1 MITNTEFDVPVDW
14 LYKGKSRRK
23 TNTKPSRPSTS
34 PASTSSTSAPK
45 FGNSSSSSISISISS
60 SSKPRARSS
69 SVSNAALSNIEK
81 PNLDGG
87 NDNVSGSETDS
98 IPLLTPINSGNRS
111 ISADIDN
118 ADFIDDGSNKNTIP
132 LKKKKRSTSISNA
145 VVSSKP
151 RLANPNISA
160 TAAPSLAK
168 GKLPPISS
176 LSNANVK
183 RSNSSSGEKSKR
195 SIFGSLFG
203 KRSASSSV
211 STAKKPLP
219 AVNTPMAVSDLSKKE
234 PPSDNG
240 KVKTNATPKV
250 RVKELPSPM
259 TASPTV
265 SKLPTP
271 MSPVAPVLPSSNLS
285 IENLSTVSLKRVSFA
300 VDKFESDPPQQLP
313 SRTPK
318 KGNILIPDDMVSEV
332 PSISV
337 GISSTNQS
345 TKSSNPNTK
354 GPLYTKKSK
363 EYILALEN
371 QKLALREAAKHQQE
385 AHFAANRIAFE
396 VSSFKTCSKL
406 GAKSPRNSISKQN
419 EEMMPPNVDTD
430 QDFGNNTFAENL
442 GIDKP
447 IHMHEHHFEDPDEV
461 KHKNNYTM
469 ENKEVT
475 LDVIYTRCCHLRE
488 ILPIPSTLRQVK
500 DKTAPL
506 QILKFLNP
514 KPTLID
520 ILSFCD
526 FITIIP
532 VHTIIFDN
540 VALNQD
546 MFKIIISAL
555 VNSTVLEKLSLRNVR
570 IDQDGW
576 KLLCKFLLLN
586 KSLNKLDISQTKI
599 KSDLAEPL
607 YRHSMNWNLFTEVL
621 TQRSHKPLEELLLN
635 GIQFDK
641 IPYSSFERL
650 LTSYATQKT
659 MPESGIRLGLAGATT
674 SNISQDCLKFI
685 FNWMS
690 QYNVQ
695 GVDLAFNDLS
705 TMVKPMV
712 GKLSALPYESL
723 RYFILNS
730 TNISTSYDLALL
742 LKYLSKLPN
751 LIFLDLSNLP
761 QCFPD
766 ILPYMYK
773 YLPRFPNLKRI
784 HLDNNNLTLKEL
796 AVVCNILIKC
806 KSLSHVSMAAQNVEN
821 FYLTSGGDL
830 FVQQSNPDGEPDN
843 SNLLDIKGQFAKNS
857 LSSTL
862 YAFARDSPNLI
873 GLDFDYDLISEEIQ
887 SRIALCLMRNMK
899 RTMDSTFQLDE
910 LDSQDDLI
918 FDGSLVTMTAES
930 VLEKLNLLSD
940 KDPKVKKDT
949 TKRYLLKKYIEKF
962 HILHHNVQHTIDSM
976 FEKRKSGEL
985 PLQEKENLVRLL
997 LLEQNLCNILEL
1009 FSHNPNLNDVLG
1021 STKDDSKESINSND
1035 DQKLPALKH
1044 VESGYHASEEKAQPE
1059 NDVITAR
1066 PHLMATDSGKTI
1078 DVFTGKPLVF
1088 KNSSLSTSVG
1098 CKKQEEEEGELHKW
1112 GFFVQQQR
1120 SLYPENE
1127 SARQAPPTSLRTST
1141 NIPAVVNSTPS
1152 SSVSAST
1159 NETAATSLFGPVNP
1173 KILPKIPSG
1182 AALRSAIIKAKGID
1196 SIDDLIQN
1204 VNSNNIE
1211 LENIYGESIQNS
1223 ASAPPSGLDPDVSA
1237 SIPGKENPGKLPVDL
1252 TNENSCEGKVTATY
1266 DKLLNNLSMERST
1279 KL

>member
-23 TNTKPSRPSTS
+23 ANSKPSRPS
-34 PASTSSTSAPK
+34 SSASAPK
-45 FGNSSSSSISISISS
+45 VVDSSNNSN
-60 SSKPRARSS
+60 SKPRARSS
-69 SVSNAALSNIEK
+69 SISNAALSNNEK
-81 PNLDGG
+81 SNLTDGDG
-87 NDNVSGSETDS
+87 SGFGSGTENL
-98 IPLLTPINSGNRS
+98 PLLTPVSSSGRTS
-111 ISADIDN
+111 LA
-118 ADFIDDGSNKNTIP
+118 AADDGDADDVINGDDSKASVP
-132 LKKKKRSTSISNA
+132 LVKKKRSTSISNA

-151 RLANPNISA
+151 RLSNSNISA
-160 TAAPSLAK
+160 TGTPSPAK
-168 GKLPPISS
+168 GKLPLPISS
-176 LSNANVK
+176 LSNANIK
-183 RSNSSSGEKSKR
+183 RSNSSGSEKSKR

-203 KRSASSSV
+203 KRSAPSTV
-211 STAKKPLP
+211 SAVKKALP
-219 AVNTPMAVSDLSKKE
+219 AVNTAAPVDNSSKKE
-234 PPSDNG
+234 PSSNG
-240 KVKTNATPKV
+240 NNINTIP
-250 RVKELPSPM
+250 RVKELSSPKV
-259 TASPTV
+259 ASPTV
-265 SKLPTP
+265 SKPPTP
-271 MSPVAPVLPSSNLS
+271 ISPSPSALPSPALS
-285 IENLSTVSLKRVSFA
+285 VKDLSTVSLKRVSFA
-300 VDKFESDPPQQLP
+300 VDKFEADPPQQLP

-318 KGNILIPDDMVSEV
+318 KGNILIPDDMISEA

-337 GISSTNQS
+337 GISSINQS
-345 TKSSNPNTK
+345 LKAPNPNSK
-354 GPLYTKKSK
+354 GPLYTRKSK

-385 AHFAANRIAFE
+385 AHFAANRIAHE
-396 VSSFKTCSKL
+396 VASFKTSANTGGKL
-406 GAKSPRNSISKQN
+406 AAKSPRNSISKQN
-419 EEMMPPNVDTD
+419 EEASQSNVD
-430 QDFGNNTFAENL
+430 QDFDNNAFAENL
-442 GIDKP
+442 SKVGIDKP
-447 IHMHEHHFEDPDEV
+447 IHMHEHHFEAPNHE
-461 KHKNNYTM
+461 KNDTDSTL

-526 FITIIP
+526 FITIVPI
-532 VHTIIFDN
+532 HTIIFDN

-546 MFKIIISAL
+546 MFKIIVSAL

-576 KLLCKFLLLN
+576 RLLCKFLLLN
-586 KSLNKLDISQTKI
+586 KSLNKLDISQTKV
-599 KSDLAEPL
+599 KSDLAESL
-607 YRHSMNWNLFTEVL
+607 YRHNMDWNLFTQVL

-635 GIQFDK
+635 GIQFSK
-641 IPYSSFERL
+641 VSYSCFERL
-650 LTSYATQKT
+650 LTSYATQNT
-659 MPESGIRLGLAGATT
+659 LPESGIRLGLAGATT
-674 SNISQDCLKFI
+674 SNISQDCLKFT

-690 QYNVQ
+690 QYNIQ
-695 GVDLAFNDLS
+695 GVDLAFNELS

-712 GKLSALPYESL
+712 SKLSALPYDNL

-742 LKYLSKLPN
+742 LKHLSKLPN
-751 LIFLDLSNLP
+751 LNFLDLSNLP

-773 YLPRFPNLKRI
+773 YLPRFPNLKRV
-784 HLDNNNLTLKEL
+784 HLDNNNLTFKEL

-806 KSLSHVSMAAQNVEN
+806 KSLSHVSMTSQNVEN
-821 FYLTSGGDL
+821 FYLTSDDSP
-830 FVQQSNPDGEPDN
+830 VQATNTDGESDN
-843 SNLLDIKGQFAKNS
+843 SGLMEIRGQFAKNS

-887 SRIALCLMRNMK
+887 SRIALCLMRNMQ

-910 LDSQDDLI
+910 LDSQDDLL

-940 KDPKVKKDT
+940 RNANVKKDV

-962 HILHHNVQHTIDSM
+962 HVLHHNVQHTIDSM

-1021 STKDDSKESINSND
+1021 SGKDDSKESVDSSED
-1035 DQKLPALKH
+1035 SKLPALKH
-1044 VESGYHASEEKAQPE
+1044 VESGYHVSEEKTQPE
-1059 NDVITAR
+1059 NEVITAR

-1088 KNSSLSTSVG
+1088 KNASSSTSVG
-1098 CKKQEEEEGELHKW
+1098 CRKQEEEEGELHKW

-1127 SARQAPPTSLRTST
+1127 SARQAPPTSRHTS
-1141 NIPAVVNSTPS
+1141 NNLQAIDNSASS

-1159 NETAATSLFGPVNP
+1159 NETAATSLSTPVTP
-1173 KILPKIPSG
+1173 KIMPKIPSG

-1196 SIDDLIQN
+1196 SIEDLIQN
-1204 VNSNNIE
+1204 VSSNNIE
-1211 LENIYGESIQNS
+1211 LENIYGKSIQNS
-1223 ASAPPSGLDPDVSA
+1223 ASMPSSGLLSNVSA
-1237 SIPGKENPGKLPVDL
+1237 PVSGKDSLKASPSNPTTD
-1252 TNENSCEGKVTATY
+1252 NCEGKVTATY
-1266 DKLLNNLSMERST
+1266 EKLLNNLSMERST
-1279 KL
+1279 KP

>member
-23 TNTKPSRPSTS
+23 ANTKPSRPSTS
-34 PASTSSTSAPK
+34 PASGSSASAPK
-45 FGNSSSSSISISISS
+45 VVDNNSNG
-60 SSKPRARSS
+60 KPRARSS
-69 SVSNAALSNIEK
+69 SISNAALSNNEK
-81 PNLDGG
+81 PNLADGDG
-87 NDNVSGSETDS
+87 SGFGSDTKNLSLLTPVSSGGRDILASAGGVGVDDLISGDDGKTS
-98 IPLLTPINSGNRS
+98 IPLV
-111 ISADIDN
+111 
-118 ADFIDDGSNKNTIP
+118 
-132 LKKKKRSTSISNA
+132 KKKRSTSISNA

-151 RLANPNISA
+151 RLSNSNIN
-160 TAAPSLAK
+160 TAGTPSPAK
-168 GKLPPISS
+168 GKLPLPISS
-176 LSNANVK
+176 LSNANIK
-183 RSNSSSGEKSKR
+183 RSNSSGSEKSKR

-203 KRSASSSV
+203 KRSAPSSV
-211 STAKKPLP
+211 P
-219 AVNTPMAVSDLSKKE
+219 AVKKALPVVNTAAPVDNSSKKE
-234 PPSDNG
+234 PSSNG
-240 KVKTNATPKV
+240 NNNIKVNTTTNP
-250 RVKELPSPM
+250 RVKEPPSPKVASPSVSKPPTPISPSPPALPSP
-259 TASPTV
+259 A
-265 SKLPTP
+265 
-271 MSPVAPVLPSSNLS
+271 LS
-285 IENLSTVSLKRVSFA
+285 VKDLSMVSLKRVSFA
-300 VDKFESDPPQQLP
+300 VDKFEADPPQQLP

-318 KGNILIPDDMVSEV
+318 KGNILIPDDMISEA

-337 GISSTNQS
+337 GISSINQPP
-345 TKSSNPNTK
+345 KSPNPNSK
-354 GPLYTKKSK
+354 GPLYTRKSK

-385 AHFAANRIAFE
+385 AHFAANRIAHE
-396 VSSFKTCSKL
+396 VASFKTSTNTGGKL
-406 GAKSPRNSISKQN
+406 AAKSPRNSVSKQN
-419 EEMMPPNVDTD
+419 EEAPQSNVD
-430 QDFGNNTFAENL
+430 QDLENNAFAENL
-442 GIDKP
+442 SKVGIDKP
-447 IHMHEHHFEDPDEV
+447 IHMHEHHFEAPNDE
-461 KHKNNYTM
+461 KNDTDSIM

-526 FITIIP
+526 FITIVPI
-532 VHTIIFDN
+532 HTIIFDN

-576 KLLCKFLLLN
+576 RLLCKFLLLN
-586 KSLNKLDISQTKI
+586 KSLNKLDISQTKV
-599 KSDLAEPL
+599 KSDLAESL
-607 YRHSMNWNLFTEVL
+607 YRHNMDWNLFTEVL

-635 GIQFDK
+635 GIQFSK
-641 IPYSSFERL
+641 ISYSCFERL

-659 MPESGIRLGLAGATT
+659 LPESGIRLGLAGATT
-674 SNISQDCLKFI
+674 SNISQDCLKFT

-690 QYNVQ
+690 RYNIQ
-695 GVDLAFNDLS
+695 GVDLAFNELS

-712 GKLSALPYESL
+712 SKLSALPYDNL

-742 LKYLSKLPN
+742 LKHLSKLPN
-751 LIFLDLSNLP
+751 LNFLDLSNLP

-773 YLPRFPNLKRI
+773 YLPRFPNLKRV
-784 HLDNNNLTLKEL
+784 HLDNNNLTIKEL

-806 KSLSHVSMAAQNVEN
+806 KSLSHVSMTSQNVEN
-821 FYLTSGGDL
+821 FYLISDDL
-830 FVQQSNPDGEPDN
+830 PVQATNTEGESD
-843 SNLLDIKGQFAKNS
+843 SSELLEIRGQFAKNS

-887 SRIALCLMRNMK
+887 SRIALCLMRNMQ

-910 LDSQDDLI
+910 LDSQDDLL

-940 KDPKVKKDT
+940 KNANVKKDV

-962 HILHHNVQHTIDSM
+962 HVLHHNVQHTIDSM

-1021 STKDDSKESINSND
+1021 SGKDDSKESIDPSED
-1035 DQKLPALKH
+1035 SKLPALKH
-1044 VESGYHASEEKAQPE
+1044 VESGYHASEEKIQPE
-1059 NDVITAR
+1059 NEVITAR

-1088 KNSSLSTSVG
+1088 QNASSSTSVG
-1098 CKKQEEEEGELHKW
+1098 CRKQEEEEGELHKW

-1127 SARQAPPTSLRTST
+1127 SARQAPPTSRHTS
-1141 NIPAVVNSTPS
+1141 NNSQAIDNSTS

-1159 NETAATSLFGPVNP
+1159 NETAATSLSSPVTP

-1196 SIDDLIQN
+1196 SIEDLIQN
-1204 VNSNNIE
+1204 VSSNNIE
-1211 LENIYGESIQNS
+1211 LENIYGKSIQNS
-1223 ASAPPSGLDPDVSA
+1223 ASVPPSGSLYNVSA
-1237 SIPGKENPGKLPVDL
+1237 PVSGKDSLNTSPLNPTTD
-1252 TNENSCEGKVTATY
+1252 NCDGKVTATY
-1266 DKLLNNLSMERST
+1266 EKLLNNLSMERSI
-1279 KL
+1279 KP

>member
-34 PASTSSTSAPK
+34 PASSSSTSSSK
-45 FGNSSSSSISISISS
+45 NGDNSTSGNRSSND
-60 SSKPRARSS
+60 KPRARSS
-69 SVSNAALSNIEK
+69 SVSNAALCNTEK
-81 PNLDGG
+81 PDLKRNDG
-87 NDNVSGSETDS
+87 NTSASDTDN

-111 ISADIDN
+111 DSADIDN
-118 ADFIDDGSNKNTIP
+118 PATVDAIDLIDNDDNGSSTQFVR
-132 LKKKKRSTSISNA
+132 KKRSTSISNA

-151 RLANPNISA
+151 RLANSAINA
-160 TAAPSLAK
+160 TASSSVGK
-168 GKLPPISS
+168 GKHPPISS
-176 LSNANVK
+176 PSNATLK
-183 RSNSSSGEKSKR
+183 RSNSTSGEKTKR
-195 SIFGSLFG
+195 SIFGSLFS
-203 KRSASSSV
+203 KRSTSSSA

-219 AVNTPMAVSDLSKKE
+219 VVNTSTTESESGGTKAV
-234 PPSDNG
+234 
-240 KVKTNATPKV
+240 ATPDS
-250 RVKELPSPM
+250 RVKEISSPM
-259 TASPTV
+259 RGVAPTASKPPT
-265 SKLPTP
+265 
-271 MSPVAPVLPSSNLS
+271 PVLPSPALTVKD
-285 IENLSTVSLKRVSFA
+285 LSTVSLKRVSFA

-318 KGNILIPDDMVSEV
+318 KGNILIPDDMISEV

-337 GISSTNQS
+337 GISSSNQS
-345 TKSSNPNTK
+345 AKSTNSNIK

-396 VSSFKTCSKL
+396 VANFKTASDAGGKL
-406 GAKSPRNSISKQN
+406 TEKLSEGTITKQR
-419 EEMMPPNVDTD
+419 EEVSPPNIEADRELE
-430 QDFGNNTFAENL
+430 NNKLAENL
-442 GIDKP
+442 SKAGIDKP
-447 IHMHEHHFEDPDEV
+447 IHMHEHYFKEPDQDKYQDGHSIE
-461 KHKNNYTM
+461 NN
-469 ENKEVT
+469 EVT

-526 FITIIP
+526 FITIAPI
-532 VHTIIFDN
+532 HTIVFDN

-546 MFKIIISAL
+546 MFRIIISAL
-555 VNSTVLEKLSLRNVR
+555 VNSTVLDKLSLRNVR

-599 KSDLAEPL
+599 KSDLAESL
-607 YRHSMNWNLFTEVL
+607 YRHNMDWNLFTDVL
-621 TQRSHKPLEELLLN
+621 SQRSHKPIEELLFN
-635 GIQFDK
+635 GIQFSK
-641 IPYSSFERL
+641 IPYSCFARL
-650 LTSYATQKT
+650 LTSFATQKNF
-659 MPESGIRLGLAGATT
+659 PESGIRLGLAGATT

-705 TMVKPMV
+705 TMIKPMV
-712 GKLSALPYESL
+712 GKLSALSYDNL

-751 LIFLDLSNLP
+751 LIFLDLSNLS

-784 HLDNNNLTLKEL
+784 HLDSNNLTLKEL

-806 KSLSHVSMAAQNVEN
+806 KSLSHVSMTNQNVEN
-821 FYLTSGGDL
+821 FYLMNGTDSPVQQTNTDGDL
-830 FVQQSNPDGEPDN
+830 DS
-843 SNLLDIKGQFAKNS
+843 SSTLDVKGQFAKNS
-857 LSSTL
+857 FSSTL

-910 LDSQDDLI
+910 LDSQDDLL

-940 KDPKVKKDT
+940 KSTKVKKDT

-962 HILHHNVQHTIDSM
+962 HILHHNVQHTIDTM

-1021 STKDDSKESINSND
+1021 SSRDDSKESVDSSED
-1035 DQKLPALKH
+1035 SKLPALKH
-1044 VESGYHASEEKAQPE
+1044 VESGYHVPEEKIQPE

-1088 KNSSLSTSVG
+1088 KHTSSSTSVG

-1127 SARQAPPTSLRTST
+1127 STRQTPFASGDTPINTETAGKSTSS
-1141 NIPAVVNSTPS
+1141 P
-1152 SSVSAST
+1152 SVSTSN
-1159 NETAATSLFGPVNP
+1159 NETATTSLFGPANP

-1182 AALRSAIIKAKGID
+1182 AVLRSAIMKAKGID

-1223 ASAPPSGLDPDVSA
+1223 ASTFTPGVDSDVSA
-1237 SIPGKENPGKLPVDL
+1237 PNTDKGSVETLPAVSTDDP
-1252 TNENSCEGKVTATY
+1252 NCEVKVTATY
-1266 DKLLNNLSMERST
+1266 DKLLNNLSMERSIR
-1279 KL
+1279 L